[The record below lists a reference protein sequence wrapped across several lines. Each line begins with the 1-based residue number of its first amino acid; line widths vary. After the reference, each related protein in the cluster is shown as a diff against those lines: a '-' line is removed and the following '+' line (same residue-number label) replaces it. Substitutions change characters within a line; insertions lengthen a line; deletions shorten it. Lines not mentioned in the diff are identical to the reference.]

1 MSFGVDP
8 SMFCITSRNKGYCA
22 TVDTE
27 YLVSKVFTFCD
38 LCCLQFFC
46 DSVQLK
52 FVGCVC
58 VYIYDSQKILSD
70 VSLALSKLKRVY
82 IVRGKKITLTPDDL
96 FGSFTVFSPLLSSN
110 AMSWYFLVT
119 LFSYATPLE
128 LQKTVKLGGYGFPDI
143 STLITSLLQEQALQT
158 LRVHAVISFN
168 LLLRRTVV
176 SVESCPPLLTTVYLH

>member
-1 MSFGVDP
+1 
-8 SMFCITSRNKGYCA
+8 
-22 TVDTE
+22 
-27 YLVSKVFTFCD
+27 
-38 LCCLQFFC
+38 
-46 DSVQLK
+46 
-52 FVGCVC
+52 VC

-168 LLLRRTVV
+168 LLLRRTVE